1 MKKAFVIM
9 SIVAVVTGGCR
20 SGQQPRATEDV
31 AARVDKA
38 IIRLSEVDRIVEQQL
53 RDRAAQ
59 GNLTLTP
66 AELAMARLQVLN
78 TLITQEALYQWAQR
92 QGVVVS
98 EDEVT
103 QNIQKLKRD
112 QGLTEEGFQR
122 MLRDAGQ
129 TEQQFRQ
136 EVRRQVA
143 IQKLFDREVT
153 PRVTVTD
160 REIEEFYAAHRA
172 QFVERRGFLLSQI
185 MVSPE
190 VDNVPQDAIGEEAAR
205 RKIREIYDQLR
216 TGADFATVAASRSE
230 DRITGP
236 RGGGPT
242 FVPERSPDLPPAFI
256 KLLSRMR
263 EGDITEPIRAGN
275 RWYIFKLDGRVKRD
289 RELTLDE
296 VRPQIVK
303 ELRQQREE
311 VLQAAL
317 TQMALSRMR
326 VENVMAQRIL
336 ENPTNFGNLRPISI
350 PPSESPGPHPSTPED
365 RLPQTKAP

>member
-1 MKKAFVIM
+1 
-9 SIVAVVTGGCR
+9 
-20 SGQQPRATEDV
+20 
-31 AARVDKA
+31 
-38 IIRLSEVDRIVEQQL
+38 IRLSEVDRVVEQQL
-53 RDRAAQ
+53 RDQAAR

-66 AELAMARLQVLN
+66 AELAMTRLQVLN
-78 TLITQEALYQWAQR
+78 NLITQEALYQWARR
-92 QGVVVS
+92 QGIVVT
-98 EDEVT
+98 EDEIT
-103 QNIQKLKRD
+103 QSIQKLKRD

-129 TEQQFRQ
+129 TERQFRQ
-136 EVRRQVA
+136 EVKRRVA

-230 DRITGP
+230 DRITGS

-242 FVPERSPDLPPAFI
+242 FVPERSSDLPPAFI

-303 ELRQQREE
+303 ELRRQREE

-317 TQMALSRMR
+317 TQMALSQMR
-326 VENVMAQRIL
+326 VENIMAQRML

-350 PPSESPGPHPSTPED
+350 PPAESPGPQPTTPRD
-365 RLPQTKAP
+365 RSSKADAP